1 MSRKIVAIVDSRG
14 VIQPPELNTI
24 SRHLGYAK
32 LLQLIDSRFEM
43 IILSSCRNRLDDVV
57 SSGYQQLNFKSNPR
71 ISLKYISKSYKF
83 LKSKE
88 NSEIIL
94 IAGDPWESAFNA
106 IFLQKIMRIT
116 LRKNIKI
123 QIQIHA
129 DITDDSWR
137 NRSAI
142 NGLRSKLAGITLRHA
157 NIVRCVSAEFVDQ
170 LGSTYGIDQDKIVVI
185 PVELNLPSAVN
196 HKIEIS
202 RPRSIGFAGRLH
214 EDRGVKEL
222 IQLVEILD
230 KRIERFQVV
239 IAGTGELRDRLLC
252 ELNARIGKE
261 RVIYLGSVLTDEM
274 KHFWSQ
280 IGVFVSLAKSESYGR
295 SIREAVVFGIP
306 VLGVRSSG
314 MNSLVALG
322 IPTVQFLNLS
332 SDPEAI
338 ASQFSKVLDTP
349 SDFSFQGK
357 LQLESEKNRLA
368 LVESWAEMF
377 SS

>member
-1 MSRKIVAIVDSRG
+1 MSRKIVVVVDSRG

-24 SRHLGYAK
+24 SRHQGYARS
-32 LLQLIDSRFEM
+32 LQMIDSRIEM
-43 IILSSCRNRLDDVV
+43 IILSSCRGRLDDVV
-57 SSGYQQLNFKSNPR
+57 SSGFQQLNFKSNPR
-71 ISLKYISKSYKF
+71 ISLKYISKSFKF
-83 LKSKE
+83 LKSIE

-94 IAGDPWESAFNA
+94 VAGDPWESAFNA
-106 IFLQKIMRIT
+106 IFLQQMMRIIV
-116 LRKNIKI
+116 RKSMKV

-137 NRSAI
+137 NRSFI
-142 NGLRSKLAGITLRHA
+142 NRLRSKLAGVTLRHA

-170 LGSTYGIDQDKIVVI
+170 LGSTYGLDPKTVVAI
-185 PVELNLPSAVN
+185 PVELNLPNAVN
-196 HKIEIS
+196 HRIEIT

-214 EDRGVKEL
+214 EDRGVKEFV
-222 IQLVEILD
+222 QLVEVLD
-230 KRIERFQVV
+230 KRLERFQVI
-239 IAGTGELRDRLLC
+239 IAGTGELRDSLLC

-261 RVIYLGSVLTDEM
+261 RVTYLGNVLTEEM

-322 IPTVQFLNLS
+322 IPTVQFINLS
-332 SDPEAI
+332 SDPEAV
-338 ASQFSKVLDTP
+338 ASQFSQMLDTP